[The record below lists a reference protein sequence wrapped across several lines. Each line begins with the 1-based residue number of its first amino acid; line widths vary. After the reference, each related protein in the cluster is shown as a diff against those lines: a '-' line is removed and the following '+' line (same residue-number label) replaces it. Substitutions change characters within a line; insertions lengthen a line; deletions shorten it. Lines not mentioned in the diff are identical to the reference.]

1 LKPVIFYFGT
11 GQGLLQSLIQKVDCE
26 PGGIEQRQF
35 PDGES
40 YVRLMTSVEGRDVM
54 LLGSLDGPD
63 TKTLPLL
70 FAADAARNQG
80 AKSVGLI
87 APYLAYMRQDKAFQ
101 PGEAITS
108 KTFARVLSA
117 GFDWLVTLDP
127 HLHRY
132 GSLNAI
138 YSIPAIA
145 ATATKPIAEWIS
157 ANVQHPYLIGP
168 DIESAQWVQVVAT
181 LANAPFAVFRKD
193 RRGDLDVEIDGMA
206 SDIPAGAT
214 PVIVDDIASSARTL
228 METVRVLKGRGLSD
242 PICIVVHAL
251 FRSDG
256 FQQLSGAGPAA
267 IISTNSVEHSS
278 NVIDVGEPLAA
289 GILEALNTLRE

>member
-157 ANVQHPYLIGP
+157 TNVQHPYLIGP

-278 NVIDVGEPLAA
+278 NAIDVGEPLAA